1 MKHLKILDTLTKEMT
16 TEEIAKETGLSLA
29 ETRRFLL
36 RLLEQGKVESIERNG
51 KIFWKLKEKTKE
63 EEEFKYI

>member
-1 MKHLKILDTLTKEMT
+1 MRHLKILNTLTKEMT

>member
-29 ETRRFLL
+29 
-36 RLLEQGKVESIERNG
+36 
-51 KIFWKLKEKTKE
+51 
-63 EEEFKYI
+63 

>member
-1 MKHLKILDTLTKEMT
+1 MKHLKILNILTKEMT
-16 TEEIAKETGLSLA
+16 TEEIAKESGLSLA

-36 RLLEQGKVESIERNG
+36 RLLEQGKIESIERDG
-51 KIFWKLKEKTKE
+51 KVFWKLKEKSKE

>member
-1 MKHLKILDTLTKEMT
+1 MKHLKILNVLTKEMT
-16 TEEIAKETGLSLA
+16 TEEIAKETGMSLA

-36 RLLEQGKVESIERNG
+36 RLREQGKVESFERDG
-51 KIFWKLKEKTKE
+51 KIFWKLKEKSKE

>member
-51 KIFWKLKEKTKE
+51 KIFWKLKEKSKE

>member
-1 MKHLKILDTLTKEMT
+1 MRHLKILNTLTKEMT

-51 KIFWKLKEKTKE
+51 KIFWKLKEKSKE